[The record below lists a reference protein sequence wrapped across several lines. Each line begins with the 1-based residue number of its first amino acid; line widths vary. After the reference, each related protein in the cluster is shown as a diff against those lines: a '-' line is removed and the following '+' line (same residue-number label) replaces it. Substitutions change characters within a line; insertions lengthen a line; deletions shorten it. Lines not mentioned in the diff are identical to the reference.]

1 MPTPLSVSMAWYSNF
16 SLNVIPEEVPTS
28 RLDAVN
34 GCFGASYE
42 YLQPQRAAYSR
53 LSEETCLEPF
63 DDGTESLD
71 RREWQQ
77 RGTIRGGSTHNFMS
91 SSTIN
96 SSNAYYQEGPGVAIV
111 DVPTTQQRLV
121 VSPLSTI

>member
-1 MPTPLSVSMAWYSNF
+1 MV
-16 SLNVIPEEVPTS
+16 
-28 RLDAVN
+28 
-34 GCFGASYE
+34 GK
-42 YLQPQRAAYSR
+42 QK
-53 LSEETCLEPF
+53 ETCLEHF

-77 RGTIRGGSTHNFMS
+77 RGTLRGGSSHNIMTAS
-91 SSTIN
+91 AIN

-121 VSPLSTI
+121 VSFIATIDINNVLEILQFFMMHLSLL